1 MVTPQQRGQ
10 VVVKSIGDI
19 NRESTVR
26 ARPMGSRFAQVAGA
40 AQTIGGIADTA
51 RTMVSNIGK
60 VSSTYNKIATNPI
73 NYALV
78 GAVLANDTSR
88 TWVLQ
93 RRGNKDS
100 RFRSTI
106 NGRYLLLTHLGY
118 SIIAPVAKVIL
129 GKVKS

>member
-51 RTMVSNIGK
+51 RSMVSNIGK
-60 VSSTYNKIATNPI
+60 VSSTYNKVATNPI
-73 NYALV
+73 NYMLV
-78 GAVLANDTSR
+78 GGIIANDSTR

-93 RRGNKDS
+93 RSGNKDS

-106 NGRYLLLTHLGY
+106 NGRYILMAHLGY
-118 SIIAPVAKVIL
+118 TLLAPVVKVIV